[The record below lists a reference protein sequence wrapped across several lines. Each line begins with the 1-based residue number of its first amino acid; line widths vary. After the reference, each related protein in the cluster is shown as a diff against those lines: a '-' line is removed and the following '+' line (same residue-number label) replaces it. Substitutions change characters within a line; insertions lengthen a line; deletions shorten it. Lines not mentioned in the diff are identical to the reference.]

1 MAAELV
7 KRLMNGQRLPNWVG
21 LVAYV
26 ASMVWMAATAHFG
39 GKATQAA
46 ITVSV
51 DSLKTQLLIDRETSK
66 RRWAEANDE
75 LKAIGKKVNHIARE
89 IR

>member
-1 MAAELV
+1 MALELV
-7 KRLMNGQRLPNWVG
+7 KQLMNGQRLPNWVG
-21 LVAYV
+21 FVGWVVA
-26 ASMVWMAATAHFG
+26 MVWMFATAHFG
-39 GKATQAA
+39 AKATQTA

-51 DSLKTQLLIDRETSK
+51 DSLKTQMLIDRDTSK

-75 LKAIGKKVNHIARE
+75 LKAIGARVKYIARE